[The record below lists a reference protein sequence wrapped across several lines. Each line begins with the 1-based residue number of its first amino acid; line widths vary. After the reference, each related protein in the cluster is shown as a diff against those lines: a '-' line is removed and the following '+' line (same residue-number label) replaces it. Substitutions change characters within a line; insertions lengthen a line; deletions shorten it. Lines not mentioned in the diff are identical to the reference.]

1 MRLGLAMCWAPLA
14 GVVTPEPPVSEP
26 ELPTKLF
33 VLICYLTIIPLR
45 VWLSAAA
52 ALIVED

>member
-1 MRLGLAMCWAPLA
+1 MCWAPLA
-14 GVVTPEPPVSEP
+14 GVVTPEAPVSEP

-52 ALIVED
+52 ALMVED